1 MAHGR
6 GNMRRGIP
14 YISVDL
20 ETGSKSI
27 TPAPSY
33 GPLPSA
39 THFAEDSMGS
49 PSCSINHLRTNCS
62 KACAYGACS
71 NHHSVFTGNGFSYVH
86 VCAEHV
92 HFSFWMSNYKFYD
105 GFRKHQVNDDI
116 YMCPQIVWKLG
127 IDRCSDRKSVV

>member
-62 KACAYGACS
+62 
-71 NHHSVFTGNGFSYVH
+71 NIEQVRV
-86 VCAEHV
+86 
-92 HFSFWMSNYKFYD
+92 MSH
-105 GFRKHQVNDDI
+105 GDDNFLS
-116 YMCPQIVWKLG
+116 QKNVQT
-127 IDRCSDRKSVV
+127 